1 MSDDPFEIPP
11 VLRRYQISQDLLDKA
26 ISQLRLADQCLLA
39 DRLEGVKNTDLFCNT
54 TGSNNTAV
62 GHSAGINVT
71 TDNNVGYNAGINVTT
86 GTNNTAVGHEADA
99 SSHVRLTKVLKE
111 RTAQEILSAVREGHN
126 TYGKLRKYGLS
137 DERLLK
143 ASIRYALTHRVNS
156 RSRLVKLT
164 PRTYGVEN
172 G

>member
-71 TDNNVGYNAGINVTT
+71 T
-86 GTNNTAVGHEADA
+86 GTNNTAVGHEADT

-137 DERLLK
+137 DERVLK
-143 ASIRYALTHRVNS
+143 ASIRYALTHRVS
-156 RSRLVKLT
+156 GRSRLVKLT
-164 PRTYGVEN
+164 PRIYGVEN

>member
-1 MSDDPFEIPP
+1 MSDDPFEIPAA
-11 VLRRYQISQDLLDKA
+11 LRRYQISQDLLDEA
-26 ISQLRLADQCLLA
+26 IGQLRLADQSLLA

-62 GHSAGINVT
+62 GH
-71 TDNNVGYNAGINVTT
+71 
-86 GTNNTAVGHEADA
+86 EADT

-111 RTAQEILSAVREGHN
+111 RTAQEILSAVKEGHD

-137 DERLLK
+137 DERVLK
-143 ASIRYALTHRVNS
+143 ASIRYALTHRVS
-156 RSRLVKLT
+156 GRSRLVKLT
-164 PRTYGVEN
+164 PRIYGVEN